1 MRKSSRSRAAVALLI
16 ILSFS
21 SLCACG
27 VEESIIPKDYIL
39 AAPAHVAES
48 NYPGYVKVYEDTDR
62 DLALYL
68 DTEYEPTLPDVGTH
82 VSSASGAVSGTVSEQ
97 DTYYFYFIPDDG
109 VSIMKGDSGLGMYV
123 DGAYVGYISSID
135 MSGRVKVICY

>member
-27 VEESIIPKDYIL
+27 VAESVSSKDYIL

-48 NYPGYVKVYEDTDR
+48 EYPGYIRVYEDTDR

-68 DTEYEPTLPDVGTH
+68 DTEYVPTLPDIGTH
-82 VSSASGAVSGTVSEQ
+82 VSSASGAVSGIVSEL
-97 DTYYFYFIPDDG
+97 DTYCFYFIPDDG
-109 VSIMKGDSGLGMYV
+109 VSIMKGDSGLGMYA
-123 DGAYVGYISSID
+123 DDSYVGYISSID

>member
-48 NYPGYVKVYEDTDR
+48 DYPGYVKVYEDTDR

-68 DTEYEPTLPDVGTH
+68 DTEYEPPLPAAGTH
-82 VSSASGAVSGTVSEQ
+82 VSSASGSVSGTVSELY
-97 DTYYFYFIPDDG
+97 TYYFYFIPDDG
-109 VSIMKGDSGLGMYV
+109 VSIMKGDSGLDMYAY
-123 DGAYVGYISSID
+123 GAYVGYISSID